1 VETTSLIILQMRY
14 VSHPETLFTYH
25 DHFWR
30 LQEKVSYIIIIWWRW
45 VQRCGV
51 LLFVK
56 IVNPLVFLLYF
67 IIASFK

>member
-30 LQEKVSYIIIIWWRW
+30 LQEKVSYIIII
-45 VQRCGV
+45 
-51 LLFVK
+51 
-56 IVNPLVFLLYF
+56 
-67 IIASFK
+67 